1 MDVNKAIYCV
11 FFIFII
17 PSLSFAKSSTAIND
31 IENRV
36 SHLETLIASAPILH
50 DISYMHEVNKTVVEQ
65 ANIKADVEQ
74 LKTRVLR
81 VESIYAQIDKKLPK
95 DAIKKE
101 EFKKEEFKKE
111 IESLK
116 KELNKQISSEQK
128 EINEKLKS
136 NKDSAEKLLSQT
148 NILAQKAADSANST
162 RASFDTLTTIFF
174 TVLSLAVSIGGLIAA
189 RTARNSSK
197 AVKEA
202 KEAVKDVTK
211 TIKNVEIVN
220 AELTILHQVV
230 DFKDNHGFV
239 VRPPQIRSR
248 LQALLIDGK
257 EILQQLKK
265 LEMYKAEI
273 GYDGGVL
280 YNELFGSRL
289 RVSSTDHHSN
299 LSYIYSAI
307 GVLSFHLKDLTSALK
322 YFMLS
327 LKHDNRGN
335 PDRIHNVITVASVL
349 FKSAPDSKERYY
361 DIALRHFSI
370 VAGDSIKLEK
380 LKSDEDMPDDVWHKL
395 VDDYET
401 QES

>member
-36 SHLETLIASAPILH
+36 NHLETLIASAPILH

-74 LKTRVLR
+74 LKIRVLR
-81 VESIYAQIDKKLPK
+81 VESIYALIDKKLPK
-95 DAIKKE
+95 DAI
-101 EFKKEEFKKE
+101 KKEEFKKE

-128 EINEKLKS
+128 EIKEKLKS
-136 NKDSAEKLLSQT
+136 NKESAEKLLSQT

-211 TIKNVEIVN
+211 NIKNVEIVN
-220 AELTILHQVV
+220 AELTILHQIV

-265 LEMYKAEI
+265 LGMYKAEI
-273 GYDGGVL
+273 GYDGGDL

-307 GVLSFHLKDLTSALK
+307 GVLSFHLKDFTSALK

-335 PDRIHNVITVASVL
+335 PDRIHNVITVASAL
-349 FKSAPDSKERYY
+349 FKSAPDSKEHYY

-380 LKSDEDMPDDVWHKL
+380 LKNDEDMPDDVWHKL

-401 QES
+401 QKG